1 MPAPLYYRWQG
12 DGFAPLGRHARMAD
26 QQFVIGQVYRLEV
39 VEERSAKTHRHQFAW
54 LREAWLNLPEKY
66 RYEPW
71 AQSPEH
77 LRKYALIRAGWHDC
91 QTFACGSKAEAERW
105 AARLRPLDDFSLVV
119 PRGTMVERY
128 TAKSQSVRA
137 MGKKDFQA
145 SKQAV
150 LEYVAGLLEVEP
162 AELAKAEAA

>member
-12 DGFAPLGRHARMAD
+12 DGFVPLGRHAKLAD

-39 VEERSAKTHRHQFAW
+39 VEERSARTHRHQFAW
-54 LREAWLNLPEKY
+54 LREAWLNLPEQC

-77 LRKYALIRAGWHDC
+77 LRKWALIRTGWHDC
-91 QTFACGSKAEAERW
+91 QTFECGTKAEAQRW
-105 AARLRPLDDFSLVV
+105 AAHLRPLDDFSVV
-119 PRGTMVERY
+119 IARGAIVERY
-128 TAKSQSVRA
+128 TAKSQSVKA

-145 SKQAV
+145 SKTAV
-150 LEYVAGLLEVEP
+150 LEYVAGLLGVEP
-162 AELAKAEAA
+162 GDLAKAEAA